1 MNKKNPDK
9 LGLFIIFVFFI
20 LINGIVL
27 YLISKYWNVH
37 FTILVLVFLLFCVT
51 IDIVK
56 RVRNYR
62 LLKQMKDTQ
71 KKQIELVRKKQE
83 EYESIKEQ
91 RKQIAIAQQK
101 ARVEAMKR
109 ASKGSKKR
117 R

>member
-1 MNKKNPDK
+1 
-9 LGLFIIFVFFI
+9 
-20 LINGIVL
+20 
-27 YLISKYWNVH
+27 
-37 FTILVLVFLLFCVT
+37 
-51 IDIVK
+51 
-56 RVRNYR
+56 
-62 LLKQMKDTQ
+62 MKDTQ